1 MELNDEV
8 MLTSKQTAELCGV
21 KLNTLQKWRTRGTG
35 PKYVK
40 FGGANS
46 AAIRYPRED
55 VEAFIKART
64 VNPLS

>member
-1 MELNDEV
+1 MNDEEI

-21 KLNTLQKWRTRGTG
+21 TLNTLQKWRTRGNG

-46 AAIRYPRED
+46 AAVRYPRKD
-55 VEAFIKART
+55 VEAFIQART